1 MHQQPFTTTDITD
14 TITDITDTITTDTT
28 ITAITDT
35 TITAI
40 TDTTARTTEHQKTH
54 FFIFNMTISE
64 KLRIKREKASK
75 SVPLRYIDVP
85 ILMILILITGLLLA
99 LHSQTNII
107 DSRVFAQL
115 TIPNELNNS
124 NISGITT
131 SVAPSNNV
139 ATMTIYTTN
148 LIQGNNLNAIE
159 PLIRKAILSNINNA
173 LFLAKGSVSS
183 SIPVSVSAKIINQLG
198 NNRVDTTQGID
209 MTKKLVATELLNAIN
224 SISTKSNTASHVV
237 QQSAKIVVGNQ
248 AICTGIA
255 SPTKLTCSFT
265 INIHG

>member
-1 MHQQPFTTTDITD
+1 MS
-14 TITDITDTITTDTT
+14 
-28 ITAITDT
+28 
-35 TITAI
+35 
-40 TDTTARTTEHQKTH
+40 
-54 FFIFNMTISE
+54 IS
-64 KLRIKREKASK
+64 KSKIKREKASK

-85 ILMILILITGLLLA
+85 ILMISILITGLLLA

-124 NISGITT
+124 NISRITT
-131 SVAPSNNV
+131 SVAPSNNN
-139 ATMTIYTTN
+139 AGTMTIYTTN

-159 PLIRKAILSNINNA
+159 PVIRKAILSNINNA
-173 LFLAKGSVSS
+173 IVLAKGNVNS
-183 SIPVSVSAKIINQLG
+183 SIPVSISAKIVNQLG

-209 MTKKLVATELLNAIN
+209 MTKKLVATELHNAIN
-224 SISTKSNTASHVV
+224 SITAKSDTASHIV

-248 AICTGIA
+248 AICSGIA
-255 SPTKLTCSFT
+255 SPTKLACSFT